1 MLISWDTEHAP
12 FDDYQKLKPL
22 TCVSYDCEDGSGGL
36 LHARDPRACEFVA
49 KALSHHV
56 SVGANIAHDIAEACY
71 EWPELTPLAWQA
83 YAEGRVRDLIQ
94 CEVLRSVAAGTR
106 ADPAYKGGLEALALR
121 HQFGQLD
128 KDETIRFGYGPLRD
142 VPIDQW
148 NDRQRD
154 YAIDD
159 ARAGLHIALRQPLP
173 VDWENATRAAWCCEL
188 MGIWGFR
195 THAGRVTKL
204 RGYYQAELMKRVAI
218 LTRGNVLRKLNKSK
232 KLLTPDQFTTAELL
246 AAQVLR
252 ANPGNKTGYSENTYV
267 TLARMAATGATRM
280 TKRKDGTDSDR
291 LSCDAEACEY
301 SGDPVLE
308 ALAEYSSFEKRLG
321 DCDTMARL
329 GELHCWFKPVMTN
342 NQTSCSSPYN
352 AQNPP
357 TEGGERNCIVPR
369 PGNCFIDADYN
380 LFQLRTFAQVCLE
393 IVGQS
398 TMADILNDP
407 KGPNLHT
414 ITAATILGIPWQQY
428 DKKKDRAERGD
439 KNAYDMAKRCNFGFG
454 ADMGYKRFYRTCSK
468 QGVRPTEQ
476 EFWTYKNAW
485 KRAYPEAPMYF
496 AFIQSLGRGA
506 QIAELFTGRLR
517 GGCSYTDAANG
528 FFSSLAASA
537 AKAAWFRLARECYD
551 PTMGSVLFGSR
562 PVNFIHD
569 QFLIETPANEGAH
582 DRAVR
587 VKEIMETETR
597 PFLPDVPA
605 TTDPC
610 LADRWDK
617 AAEAVF
623 DKNGRHQVWCP
634 KEEKEAA

>member
-1 MLISWDTEHAP
+1 LLISWDTEHEP
-12 FDDYQKLKPL
+12 GDEYTKLKPL
-22 TCVSYDCEDGSGGL
+22 TCVSYACEDGTSGL
-36 LHARDPRACEFVA
+36 LHARDPRAREFVA
-49 KALSHHV
+49 TALSHHT
-56 SVGANIAHDIAEACY
+56 SVGANIAHDMAEACL
-71 EWPELTPLAWQA
+71 EWPELIPLVWRA
-83 YAEGRVRDLIQ
+83 YAEGRVRCLIM

-106 ADPAYKGGLEALALR
+106 AEPAYKGGLEAMALR
-121 HQFGQLD
+121 YGFGQLD
-128 KDETIRFGYGPLRD
+128 KDPAIRMGYGPLRD
-142 VPIDQW
+142 VSLDLW
-148 NDRQRD
+148 NERQRK
-154 YAIDD
+154 YAMDD
-159 ARAGLHIALRQPLP
+159 ALAGLHIARKQPLP
-173 VDWENATRAAWCCEL
+173 VDWENASRADFCCTL
-188 MGIWGFR
+188 MGAWGFR
-195 THAGRVTKL
+195 THPGRVERL
-204 RGYYQAELMKRVAI
+204 RTEYWGELQKRIEI

-232 KLLTPDQFTTAELL
+232 KLLTPDAYSMTELL

-308 ALAEYSSFEKRLG
+308 ALAEYSSFEKRIG
-321 DCDTMARL
+321 DCDTLAQ

-369 PGNCFIDADYN
+369 PGMCFIDADYN

-393 IVGQS
+393 IVQQS

-414 ITAATILGIPWQQY
+414 ITAATILNIPWQQY

-439 KNAYDMAKRCNFGFG
+439 KNAYDIAKRCNFGFG

-468 QGVRPTEQ
+468 QGIRPTEQ

-496 AFIQSLGRGA
+496 AYIQSLGRGA
-506 QIAELFTGRLR
+506 QITELFTGRQR

-528 FFSSLAASA
+528 YFSALAASA
-537 AKAAWFRLARECYD
+537 AKAAWFQLARECYD
-551 PTMGSVLFGSR
+551 PSQGSVLFGSR
-562 PVNFIHD
+562 PVNFVHD
-569 QFLIETPANEGAH
+569 QFIIETPDDAGAH
-582 DRAVR
+582 DRAMR

-617 AAEAVF
+617 AAEAIF
-623 DKNGRHQVWCP
+623 DSKGRLMVWSP
-634 KEEKEAA
+634 VEDRKAA